1 MLLRLCL
8 VLLIEGT
15 QPKHY
20 LFLNLL
26 HLAANGVTLGS
37 GIRHFEQI
45 IEAADN
51 FGAQVVK
58 DTHDI
63 LTAKRQL
70 LVLHFIFAHSILISQ
85 LATLYDIVVG
95 PHVVPN
101 RFLDILKLFFV
112 KLLQL

>member
-15 QPKHY
+15 QHKHY

-58 DTHDI
+58 DTHDLI
-63 LTAKRQL
+63 TAKRQR
-70 LVLHFIFAHSILISQ
+70 FIFAHSILISQ